1 MRVKHLIDLDEAALD
16 AARRHLGT
24 RTLKDTVN
32 AALRLA
38 AGADIEGRDVE
49 AALETLA
56 SIEFDDRARAWR

>member
-1 MRVKHLIDLDEAALD
+1 MKHLVDLDESALD

-38 AGADIEGRDVE
+38 AGRDDEGRDLD
-49 AALETLA
+49 AALDVLVA
-56 SIEFDDRARAWR
+56 LDFDDRADAWR